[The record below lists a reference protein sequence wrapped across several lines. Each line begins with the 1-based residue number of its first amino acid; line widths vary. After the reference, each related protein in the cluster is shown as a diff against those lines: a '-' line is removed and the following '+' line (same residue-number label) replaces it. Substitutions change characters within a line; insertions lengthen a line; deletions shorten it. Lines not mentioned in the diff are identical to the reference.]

1 VRNCFFFQITQE
13 KNNDAIDEED
23 DDMDYDDPETGD
35 FPKILHSIFKLCLSL
50 FLVKNPLENHF
61 ELKRA

>member
-1 VRNCFFFQITQE
+1 MGKKFIPESVLLLSWNWSKTGLVFFQITQE

-35 FPKILHSIFKLCLSL
+35 FPKF
-50 FLVKNPLENHF
+50 
-61 ELKRA
+61 